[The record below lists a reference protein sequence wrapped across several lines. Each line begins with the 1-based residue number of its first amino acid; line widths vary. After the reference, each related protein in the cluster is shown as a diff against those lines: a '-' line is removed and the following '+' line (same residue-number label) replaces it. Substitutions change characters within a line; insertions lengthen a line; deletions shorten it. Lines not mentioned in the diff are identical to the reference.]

1 MMNRNFTD
9 HAAIRQQQ
17 RGIPPLVSDWLL
29 DFGDE
34 QFDGRGGV
42 IRYFS
47 KKCIKK
53 LEREVGKQPVA
64 RMSEYLRCYLV
75 QSSCDG
81 KVITLGK
88 RYTNKNFR
96 KA

>member
-1 MMNRNFTD
+1 MNKSFTD

-34 QFDGRGGV
+34 KFDGHGGV

-47 KKCIKK
+47 KKCVRH
-53 LEREVGKQPVA
+53 LERHVGRQPVA

-75 QSSCDG
+75 QSSVDG
-81 KVITLGK
+81 KVITMGK
-88 RYTNKNFR
+88 RYTNKHFR
-96 KA
+96 NN

>member
-1 MMNRNFTD
+1 MNRSFTD

-17 RGIPPLVSDWLL
+17 RGLPPLVSDWLL

-34 QFDGRGGV
+34 QFDGHGGV
-42 IRYFS
+42 IRFFS
-47 KKCIKK
+47 KKCIRH
-53 LEREVGKQPVA
+53 LEREVGRKPVA

-75 QSSCDG
+75 QSSADG

-88 RYTNKNFR
+88 RYTNKHFR
-96 KA
+96 KN